1 MRYTRRA
8 PDDIVAHIAPG
19 FGPLGGAA
27 AQKKYDPGASDTE
40 IRIGNTN
47 PYSGP
52 ASAYGTIGKVH
63 TAYFKMIN
71 DQGGINGRKI
81 NLVSLDDGY
90 SPPKAVEMVK
100 ITRDHEGIE
109 PSHGLRIA
117 VRGGGCSG
125 FEYALDFES
134 ETRDNDWVYEQSGLT
149 IYIDAVSARY
159 LQGTNIDY
167 VLGTA
172 GAGFKFNNP
181 NERDRCGCGES
192 FRI

>member
-1 MRYTRRA
+1 MENIEQTTSQSFDELPQEEYPVT
-8 PDDIVAHIAPG
+8 
-19 FGPLGGAA
+19 L
-27 AQKKYDPGASDTE
+27 T
-40 IRIGNTN
+40 
-47 PYSGP
+47 
-52 ASAYGTIGKVH
+52 
-63 TAYFKMIN
+63 
-71 DQGGINGRKI
+71 
-81 NLVSLDDGY
+81 
-90 SPPKAVEMVK
+90 PKAVEMVK
-100 ITRDHEGIE
+100 ITRDQEGID

-149 IYIDAVSARY
+149 VYIDAVSARY

-181 NERDRCGCGES
+181 QARGTCGCGSS
-192 FRI
+192 FAV